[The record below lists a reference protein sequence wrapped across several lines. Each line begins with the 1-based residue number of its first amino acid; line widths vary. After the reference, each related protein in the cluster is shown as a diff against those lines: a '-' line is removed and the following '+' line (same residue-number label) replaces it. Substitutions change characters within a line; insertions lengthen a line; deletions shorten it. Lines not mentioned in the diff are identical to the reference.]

1 MNAEQKMK
9 CRNCNAE
16 IDQGL
21 EAILVQDGIGGVR
34 GFVPLG
40 EALFFCKR
48 DCVREYFDDDKR
60 KIYTLSR
67 RIP

>member
-1 MNAEQKMK
+1 MDAEQTMK
-9 CRNCNAE
+9 CRNCNNE
-16 IDQGL
+16 LDQGL
-21 EAILVQDGIGGVR
+21 EAVLVQDGIGGVR

-48 DCVREYFDDDKR
+48 NCVREYFDDNKP
-60 KIYTLSR
+60 KLHKLPR